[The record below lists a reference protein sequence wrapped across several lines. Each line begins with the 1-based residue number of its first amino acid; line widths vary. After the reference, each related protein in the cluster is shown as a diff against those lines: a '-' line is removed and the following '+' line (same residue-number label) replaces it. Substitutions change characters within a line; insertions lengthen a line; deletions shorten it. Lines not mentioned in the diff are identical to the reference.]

1 MPDGQKK
8 SSTVAVRTAG
18 EEKLYIKKEREVN
31 RKGLRQLCDAGQHD
45 CDAGQQEWL
54 KVGKTICDESC

>member
-31 RKGLRQLCDAGQHD
+31 RKGLRQLCDAGQ
-45 CDAGQQEWL
+45 QEWL